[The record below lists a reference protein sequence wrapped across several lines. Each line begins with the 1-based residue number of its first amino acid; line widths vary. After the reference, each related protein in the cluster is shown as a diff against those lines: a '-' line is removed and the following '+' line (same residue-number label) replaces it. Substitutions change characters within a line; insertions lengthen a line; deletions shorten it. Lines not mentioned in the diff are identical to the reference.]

1 MSGTLRLPE
10 GPFTPKQ
17 PIRTKDTTPGTKYSD
32 AKPVDTSKLFEEAK
46 ADQDK
51 EEAAAKA
58 AKAAKP
64 KGGKS
69 RRRKTRKV
77 RKTRKSRK

>member
-1 MSGTLRLPE
+1 MSGTLKPPT
-10 GPFTPKQ
+10 GPFTPNQ

-46 ADQDK
+46 VEQDK

-58 AKAAKP
+58 AKA

-69 RRRKTRKV
+69 RRRKGSKKA
-77 RKTRKSRK
+77 RKTRRRKSRK